1 MNRNHLDILKVLRAC
16 TNGNLK
22 TYVSDGFIYI
32 TDTETGEVACIGNVN
47 SKVGH
52 SVKGSE

>member
-22 TYVSDGFIYI
+22 TYVSDGFIYV

-47 SKVGH
+47 NKVDLLM
-52 SVKGSE
+52 KGGE